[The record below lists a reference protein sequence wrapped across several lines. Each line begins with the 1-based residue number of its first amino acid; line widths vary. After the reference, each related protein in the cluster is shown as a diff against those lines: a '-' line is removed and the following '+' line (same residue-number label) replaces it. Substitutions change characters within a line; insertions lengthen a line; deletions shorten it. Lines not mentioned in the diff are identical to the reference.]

1 MSGGFLGVCLGVY
14 GGYLVAIRQVSR
26 GMSGGMSGDMSGEDV
41 LAGVVYGGCLSVS
54 WGCLGV
60 PRGLSWG

>member
-1 MSGGFLGVCLGVY
+1 MSGGFLRVCLGVY

-26 GMSGGMSGDMSGEDV
+26 GMSGDMSGEDV